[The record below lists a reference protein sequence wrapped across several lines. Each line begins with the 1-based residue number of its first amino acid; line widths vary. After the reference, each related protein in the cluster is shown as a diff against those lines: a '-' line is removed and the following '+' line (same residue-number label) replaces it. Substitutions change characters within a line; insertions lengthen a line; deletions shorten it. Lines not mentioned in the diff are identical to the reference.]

1 MDDYVEEFAERTRRA
16 NLLAQAHS
24 RTSFER
30 MKKNYDAKVR
40 ETTYVPGQYVM
51 FFYPRR
57 YKGRS
62 PKLSR
67 PNVGLF
73 RVLQRLNAVNYII
86 AMTPKSR
93 RFIVHADNLIS

>member
-1 MDDYVEEFAERTRRA
+1 
-16 NLLAQAHS
+16 
-24 RTSFER
+24 

-40 ETTYVPGQYVM
+40 ETTYVTGQYVM
-51 FFYPRR
+51 FFYPRQ
-57 YKGRS
+57 YKRRS

-67 PNVGLF
+67 PNVGPF

-93 RFIVHADNLIS
+93 RFIVHADKLKPREGEEPKCWKGI